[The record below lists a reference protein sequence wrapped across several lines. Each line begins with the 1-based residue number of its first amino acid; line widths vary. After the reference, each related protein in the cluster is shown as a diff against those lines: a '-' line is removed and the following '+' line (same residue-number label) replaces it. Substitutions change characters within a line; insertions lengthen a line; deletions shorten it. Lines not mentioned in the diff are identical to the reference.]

1 MSSKNLLTK
10 PKLYYF
16 NPGHEGAILSSS
28 PYYTPPAN
36 MVNLQ
41 NDLAYLSAWYAKP
54 TDFVLLQAELPL
66 QFKKYLSENLRPIA
80 QGFTETNLDRS
91 LEDIH
96 LWGISPQSINY
107 FERLGDKYHLQFKLP
122 RWKDELRQL
131 SSRETAKRCLTDLC
145 KIIPSISIDIIPDF
159 YTNLDDIANTVR
171 EKPYQFLAKA
181 PYSSSGR
188 GLLWLPVGELTQTE
202 RQILQG
208 ILNKQKIVS
217 IEKALDKKLDFAME
231 FILEDNNIH
240 FEGYS
245 LFETNNKGAYQANYI
260 GSQKNIIEKL
270 KVFIDHTLLE
280 EVKKQLLKIIQEKF
294 GEFYS
299 GCIGVDMMVYQENGE
314 YKLHPCVEINVRD
327 NMGLLALR
335 ISENY
340 METGSEGTFFTDFSS
355 IEGEQKTRHSEMK
368 KKFPVLFSNRKI
380 RSGYLSLCP
389 VNKKTKY
396 RAYILVNQ

>member
-1 MSSKNLLTK
+1 MDTSIKG
-10 PKLYYF
+10 KLYYF

-41 NDLAYLSAWYAKP
+41 NDLAYLPAWYAKP

-66 QFKKYLSENLRPIA
+66 KFKKYLSKNLRPIA
-80 QGFTETNLDRS
+80 QGFTENNLNRS
-91 LEDIH
+91 LEDVH

-107 FERLGDKYHLQFKLP
+107 FERLGDKYHLEFKLP
-122 RWKDELRQL
+122 EWKDELRQL
-131 SSRETAKRCLTDLC
+131 SSRETAKECLTDLC
-145 KIIPSISIDIIPDF
+145 SKISAISPDIIPYF
-159 YTNLDDIANTVR
+159 YTTLNAIESLVQENQ
-171 EKPYQFLAKA
+171 YQFLAKA

-217 IEKALDKKLDFAME
+217 IEKVLNKKLDFAME
-231 FILEDNNIH
+231 FILEDNNIR

-245 LFETNNKGAYQANYI
+245 LFETNNKGAYLGNYI
-260 GSQKNIIEKL
+260 GPQNNLVDKL
-270 KVFIDHTLLE
+270 NSFIDYTLLE
-280 EVKKQLLKIIQEKF
+280 EVKRQLSNIIKEKF
-294 GEFYS
+294 GKFYS
-299 GCIGVDMMVYQENGE
+299 GCIGVDMMIYQENEE

-335 ISENY
+335 FSENY
-340 METGSEGTFFTDFSS
+340 LETGAEGIFFTDFSS
-355 IEGEQKTRHSEMK
+355 IEGEQEARHIEMK
-368 KKFPVLFSNRKI
+368 KKYPILFSDGRIK
-380 RSGYLSLCP
+380 SGYLSLCP
-389 VNKKTKY
+389 VNEKTKY
-396 RAYILVNQ
+396 RAYVLINNN

>member
-1 MSSKNLLTK
+1 MDTSIKG
-10 PKLYYF
+10 KLYYF

-54 TDFVLLQAELPL
+54 TDFVLLQSELPL
-66 QFKKYLSENLRPIA
+66 EFKEYLSDNLRPLA
-80 QGFTETNLDRS
+80 QGFTENRMNRS
-91 LEDIH
+91 LSEVH

-107 FERLGDKYHLQFKLP
+107 FENLNDKYHLNFKLP
-122 RWKDELRQL
+122 EWKDQLRQL
-131 SSRETAKRCLTDLC
+131 SSRETAKECLIDLC
-145 KIIPSISIDIIPDF
+145 NTISVISPDIIPNF
-159 YTNLDDIANTVR
+159 YTSLNDIENIVR
-171 EKPYQFLAKA
+171 ENPYQFLAKA

-188 GLLWLPVGELTQTE
+188 GLLWLPIGELTQTE

-217 IEKALDKKLDFAME
+217 VEKALDKKLDFAME
-231 FILEDNNIH
+231 FILEDNNIR

-245 LFETNNKGAYQANYI
+245 LFETNNKGAYQGNYI
-260 GSQKNIIEKL
+260 GSQKNIITKL
-270 KVFIDHTLLE
+270 EEFISLHLLE
-280 EVKKQLLKIIQEKF
+280 EVKKCLSKILKGKYD
-294 GEFYS
+294 GFYN
-299 GCIGVDMMVYQENGE
+299 GCIGVDMMIYKDGKE

-335 ISENY
+335 LSENY
-340 METGSEGTFFTDFSS
+340 LDIDSEGTFFTDFSS
-355 IEGEQKTRHSEMK
+355 IEGEQKARHNLMK
-368 KKFPVLFSNRKI
+368 KEYPALFSNGRIK
-380 RSGYLSLCP
+380 SGYLPLCP
-389 VNKKTKY
+389 VNKNSKY